1 MARWYGK
8 VGYSETVETKPG
20 VWTPQETIREYYGD
34 IPRQSTRWTPDSNS
48 TNDDLRTNAQISIV
62 ADAFAYEK
70 FSSIKW
76 VEFMGAKWKVT
87 TADPQP
93 PRIILTL
100 GGVWNG

>member
-1 MARWYGK
+1 MAKWYGK
-8 VGYSETVETKPG
+8 VGYVETVETKPG
-20 VWTPQETIREYYGD
+20 VWTPQETIHEYYGD

-48 TNDDLRTNAQISIV
+48 TNDDLRVNTQISIV

-70 FSSIKW
+70 FYSIKW
-76 VEFMGAKWKVT
+76 VEYMGAKWKVT
-87 TADPQP
+87 TADPQA